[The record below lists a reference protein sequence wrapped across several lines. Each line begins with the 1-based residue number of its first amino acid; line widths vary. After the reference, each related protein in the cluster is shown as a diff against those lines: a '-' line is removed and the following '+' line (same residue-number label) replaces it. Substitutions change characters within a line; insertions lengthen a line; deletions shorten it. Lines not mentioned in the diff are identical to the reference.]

1 MCFSPAFRFPQI
13 NVTSPSAFVSHPA
26 ALPPATPPSVP
37 PTPAPPSP
45 PVAAAPAPPAAV
57 VAVLVDHRRDADS
70 PGTIRPFPSIAE
82 FLQEEPSAKLC
93 TPERVPSPPKAPAA
107 DLLNPWAA
115 APPLRPRSASPL
127 ESEAESEAENTRLVS
142 MDDFLSQ
149 GQDPQYARRAPVIQF
164 NSI

>member
-1 MCFSPAFRFPQI
+1 MCFSPALRFPQI

-26 ALPPATPPSVP
+26 ALPPATPPGVP
-37 PTPAPPSP
+37 PTPAPPPP
-45 PVAAAPAPPAAV
+45 PVAAAPAPPATV